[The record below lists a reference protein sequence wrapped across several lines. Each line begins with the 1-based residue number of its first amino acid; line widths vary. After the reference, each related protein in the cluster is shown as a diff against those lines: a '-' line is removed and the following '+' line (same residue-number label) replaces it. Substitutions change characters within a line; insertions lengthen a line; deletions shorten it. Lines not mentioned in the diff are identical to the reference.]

1 MAPATPPAV
10 KWVANPT
17 VFFSDDIA
25 VLWSYNERFARWAEG
40 VVGVQETISAVQVE
54 GDAPSFRM

>member
-17 VFFSDDIA
+17 VFFSDDMT
-25 VLWSYNERFARWAEG
+25 VLWSYNDSG
-40 VVGVQETISAVQVE
+40 V
-54 GDAPSFRM
+54 